1 MKRWLELWIAFVVGV
16 IMGLTLGMWL
26 STPVETPA
34 GRACYQEQLVH
45 PFSAGRDTVDVSICF
60 RY

>member
-16 IMGLTLGMWL
+16 IVGLALGIWL
-26 STPVETPA
+26 STPVEPTA

-45 PFSAGRDTVDVSICF
+45 PFSSSRDTVDVSICF

>member
-1 MKRWLELWIAFVVGV
+1 MKALELTIAFIIGMVVGAV
-16 IMGLTLGMWL
+16 IGASLMAKVAE
-26 STPVETPA
+26 PPA

-45 PFSAGRDTVDVSICF
+45 PFSAGRDTVDVSVCF